1 MPRPLQ
7 QRLASTRRQSNDLRN
22 LRSGQPTL
30 IVQHERPAVAV
41 WQVPERCAD
50 SSRLF
55 QVWVHLLR
63 ICLHP
68 AGGDRCRSLQVAP
81 GEAHPPAQEI
91 NGQVGGDA
99 KEPGAVCFL
108 GARQPASPA
117 LEGLER
123 PVKGLLRQVLD
134 YVDKLPQ
141 STGGVTDVI
150 TKRPLTQE
158 HYFFLRRK
166 LRMRVQRIP
175 SDLDHQVSFH
185 LLDDSDQ
192 PIAVVSGFM
201 RHLAARGCSPN
212 TLSAY
217 AFDLLHFMQFLKRE
231 QLIYQD
237 FTPPHALLFLEYL
250 RALPCRKQARRLGLA
265 LVSTADDGSSA
276 THLSPSSINR
286 IFAAVSSFYE
296 YLILSAQLAD
306 RENPIEQIEDPA
318 LARVPERH
326 RPFMGRASRQRPMRR
341 AVRVKTVQRVPRPME
356 DEQLDQLLASLT
368 LKRDRAMLLLMLH
381 GGLRPG
387 EVLNL
392 QVGDIQYGRKRV
404 IIHYR
409 TDHPKGVRTKSRT
422 ERLVDL
428 RQPETL
434 QAVNDYVMYE
444 RPQDAD
450 SPYVFLVGGQGKRRH
465 EPLSYH
471 ALVKLFERRCNHL
484 GIRDP
489 WNTPHALRHTHA
501 TKMWEGGMRELT
513 LQKRLGHASPES
525 TRMYTRVSDPVVV
538 AEYRRALG
546 EDSSI

>member
-1 MPRPLQ
+1 MNGNPSAQLSVAWE
-7 QRLASTRRQSNDLRN
+7 RLPWKKL
-22 LRSGQPTL
+22 
-30 IVQHERPAVAV
+30 EVAV
-41 WQVPERCAD
+41 YRMQKRIFQASQRGDMKTVRKIQNLLMKSKAA
-50 SSRLF
+50 RLLAVRRVT
-55 QVWVHLLR
+55 QDNQGKKT
-63 ICLHP
+63 
-68 AGGDRCRSLQVAP
+68 AGVDGVKSV
-81 GEAHPPAQEI
+81 PPA
-91 NGQVGGDA
+91 
-99 KEPGAVCFL
+99 
-108 GARQPASPA
+108 
-117 LEGLER
+117 ER
-123 PVKGLLRQVLD
+123 LILVEAIHPKRTNERKPKPLRRVWEC

-141 STGGVTDVI
+141 STAGVTDVT
-150 TKRPLTQE
+150 TKRPLMKE
-158 HYFFLRRK
+158 PHFL
-166 LRMRVQRIP
+166 LRSELCMRVQRIP
-175 SDLDHQVSFH
+175 SDLDHQFSFH

-192 PIAVVSGFM
+192 PIPVVSGFM

-217 AFDLLHFMQFLKRE
+217 AFDLLHFMQFLKLR
-231 QLIYQD
+231 QLTYQD

-265 LVSTADDGSSA
+265 LVSTADDGSSI
-276 THLSPSSINR
+276 THLAPASINR

-306 RENPIEQIEDPA
+306 RENPIEQVEDSA

-356 DEQLDQLLASLT
+356 DEQIDQLLASLS

-392 QVGDIQYGRKRV
+392 QLGDLQYGRKRV
-404 IIHYR
+404 IIRYR
-409 TDHPKGVRTKSRT
+409 TDHPKQVRTKSRT
-422 ERLVDL
+422 ERIVDL
-428 RQPETL
+428 LQPETL
-434 QAVNDYVMYE
+434 SAVNDYVMQE
-444 RPQDAD
+444 RPQDSD
-450 SPYVFLVGGQGKRRH
+450 SPYVFLVGGKGKRRQ
-465 EPLSYH
+465 EPLGYH
-471 ALVKLFERRCNHL
+471 ALVKLFERRCDQL

-489 WNTPHALRHTHA
+489 WITPHALRHTHA

-546 EDSSI
+546 EDVSV